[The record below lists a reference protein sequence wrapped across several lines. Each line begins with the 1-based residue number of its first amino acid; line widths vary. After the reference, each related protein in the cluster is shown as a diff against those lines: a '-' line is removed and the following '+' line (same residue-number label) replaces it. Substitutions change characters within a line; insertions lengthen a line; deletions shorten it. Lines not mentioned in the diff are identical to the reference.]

1 MGYLEK
7 IEDPGLRD
15 GHAGRSGWIRHNSH
29 TSVRVAFTSIRASVE
44 LASLQ
49 PYQIPTAPSPPS
61 AVLFPSP
68 VQTYNLLVSVTIFHH
83 RLDMSVSLENT

>member
-15 GHAGRSGWIRHNSH
+15 GHAGRSGWIRRNSH

-49 PYQIPTAPSPPS
+49 PLSDS
-61 AVLFPSP
+61 
-68 VQTYNLLVSVTIFHH
+68 HH
-83 RLDMSVSLENT
+83 RLDRSVSLENT